1 MEPDSLSEAYQRL
14 RLAHD
19 LAVAISAA
27 SSVDEAFAA
36 TLRLLS
42 EAGDWVVA
50 QVWLP
55 DPSGKQLIC
64 GPVWYQRQPGFE
76 PFRAASLALHF
87 RPGEPLLGSVW
98 QQGEA
103 KWAEDIDVNVAAFR
117 RTDAAAE
124 SGLSAALAV
133 PVCSNRGVIAVL
145 EFLTQSQAP
154 RRSGLRDLIDTAA
167 AQLSSL
173 MEQKL
178 AETLLRRS
186 EERFRAVADTASDS
200 IVSIDAT
207 GTITYVN
214 IEGARFFG
222 YAGDNLIG
230 APVTEIIP
238 ERFHGAHRSGLA
250 RYLATGEG
258 RLIGKTALVNGRR
271 RDGSEIPV
279 ELSLAT
285 WQADGS
291 PYFTAI
297 IRDVS
302 ERQRMQDELER
313 ALAVEREAIARL
325 SELDRL
331 KNTLLDAVSHDLR
344 GPLAAIRAATTVLQR
359 DAEKPGLTSEQRRGY
374 LTRLMASADK
384 MRRLLDDLLDLD
396 RLSARDVSLQRQPTD
411 VGQIAR
417 RLVEEHRDALGE
429 RAIDLNLESVIAEV
443 DAAAVERIIENLLL
457 NACRHTR
464 DGTALG
470 ISALRRDDDVVVIC
484 IDDSGPGVP
493 EALHGVIFERFKQAP
508 GSSTTGL
515 GMGLSLVAR
524 LAQLHG
530 GRAWVENR
538 PLGGASFRV
547 ALPLKAEQGRL
558 P

>member
-1 MEPDSLSEAYQRL
+1 
-14 RLAHD
+14 
-19 LAVAISAA
+19 
-27 SSVDEAFAA
+27 
-36 TLRLLS
+36 
-42 EAGDWVVA
+42 
-50 QVWLP
+50 
-55 DPSGKQLIC
+55 
-64 GPVWYQRQPGFE
+64 
-76 PFRAASLALHF
+76 
-87 RPGEPLLGSVW
+87 
-98 QQGEA
+98 
-103 KWAEDIDVNVAAFR
+103 
-117 RTDAAAE
+117 
-124 SGLSAALAV
+124 
-133 PVCSNRGVIAVL
+133 
-145 EFLTQSQAP
+145 
-154 RRSGLRDLIDTAA
+154 
-167 AQLSSL
+167 
-173 MEQKL
+173 
-178 AETLLRRS
+178 
-186 EERFRAVADTASDS
+186 
-200 IVSIDAT
+200 
-207 GTITYVN
+207 
-214 IEGARFFG
+214 
-222 YAGDNLIG
+222 
-230 APVTEIIP
+230 
-238 ERFHGAHRSGLA
+238 
-250 RYLATGEG
+250 
-258 RLIGKTALVNGRR
+258 
-271 RDGSEIPV
+271 
-279 ELSLAT
+279 LAT

-313 ALAVEREAIARL
+313 ALAVEREATARL

-374 LTRLMASADK
+374 LTRLKASADK

-443 DAAAVERIIENLLL
+443 DAAVVERIIENLLL

-538 PLGGASFRV
+538 PSGGASFRV

>member
-36 TLRLLS
+36 TLRLFS

-55 DPSGKQLIC
+55 DPSGEQLIC
-64 GPVWYQRQPGFE
+64 GPVWYQREPGFE

-154 RRSGLRDLIDTAA
+154 RMSGLRDLIDTAA

-214 IEGARFFG
+214 R
-222 YAGDNLIG
+222 AGTLI
-230 APVTEIIP
+230 T
-238 ERFHGAHRSGLA
+238 
-250 RYLATGEG
+250 
-258 RLIGKTALVNGRR
+258 LVNGLNQPT
-271 RDGSEIPV
+271 SMEVI
-279 ELSLAT
+279 
-285 WQADGS
+285 
-291 PYFTAI
+291 
-297 IRDVS
+297 
-302 ERQRMQDELER
+302 
-313 ALAVEREAIARL
+313 
-325 SELDRL
+325 
-331 KNTLLDAVSHDLR
+331 KNTAYVVTLPGEIWRV
-344 GPLAAIRAATTVLQR
+344 GPLSDPPYGAVAAQ
-359 DAEKPGLTSEQRRGY
+359 G
-374 LTRLMASADK
+374 
-384 MRRLLDDLLDLD
+384 
-396 RLSARDVSLQRQPTD
+396 
-411 VGQIAR
+411 
-417 RLVEEHRDALGE
+417 
-429 RAIDLNLESVIAEV
+429 
-443 DAAAVERIIENLLL
+443 
-457 NACRHTR
+457 
-464 DGTALG
+464 
-470 ISALRRDDDVVVIC
+470 RDD
-484 IDDSGPGVP
+484 
-493 EALHGVIFERFKQAP
+493 R
-508 GSSTTGL
+508 
-515 GMGLSLVAR
+515 
-524 LAQLHG
+524 
-530 GRAWVENR
+530 GRR
-538 PLGGASFRV
+538 
-547 ALPLKAEQGRL
+547 
-558 P
+558 

>member
-1 MEPDSLSEAYQRL
+1 MTEPDGLAEAYRRL
-14 RLAHD
+14 KLLHD

-27 SSVDEAFAA
+27 ASVDEAFAA
-36 TLRLLS
+36 TLRLFS
-42 EAGDWVVA
+42 EAGDWVLA

-55 DPSGKQLIC
+55 NPSGDKLIC
-64 GPVWYQRQPGFE
+64 GPVWYQREPGFE
-76 PFRAASLALHF
+76 RFRAASVALDFH
-87 RPGEPLLGSVW
+87 PGEPLLGSVW
-98 QQGEA
+98 QRGEA
-103 KWAEDIDVNVAAFR
+103 QWAEDIDVDVAAFR

-124 SGLSAALAV
+124 LGLIAALAV
-133 PVCSNRGVIAVL
+133 PVSSKRGVIAVL
-145 EFLTQSQAP
+145 EFLTQEQP
-154 RRSGLRDLIDTAA
+154 PPGSGLRDLVDAAA

-200 IVSIDAT
+200 IVSADAA

-214 IEGARFFG
+214 TEGARFFG
-222 YAGDNLIG
+222 YAESGLVG
-230 APVTEIIP
+230 APVTDIIP
-238 ERFHGAHRSGLA
+238 ERFHHAHRTGLA

-258 RLIGKTALVNGRR
+258 RLIGKTALVNARR
-271 RDGSEIPV
+271 QDGSEMPV

-285 WQADGS
+285 WEADGA

-302 ERQRMQDELER
+302 DRQRMQAELER
-313 ALAVEREAIARL
+313 ALGLEREAAARL
-325 SELDRL
+325 SELDRF

-359 DAEKPGLTSEQRRGY
+359 DAEIPSITSEQRLGY

-396 RLSARDVSLQRQPTD
+396 RLSAGEVSLQRQRTD
-411 VGQIAR
+411 VAEIVR
-417 RLVEEHRDALGE
+417 RMVEEHRDALGD
-429 RAIDLNLESVIAEV
+429 RPIDLKVEPVIADV
-443 DAAAVERIIENLLL
+443 DAAAVERIIENLVL
-457 NACRHTR
+457 NACRHTPE
-464 DGTALG
+464 GTPLG
-470 ISALRRDDDVVVIC
+470 ISVLRQDGDVLIC
-484 IDDSGPGVP
+484 VDDSGAGVP
-493 EALHGVIFERFKQAP
+493 EALRGVIFERLTQTP
-508 GSSTTGL
+508 GSSRTGL

-538 PLGGASFRV
+538 PSGGAAFRV
-547 ALPLKAEQGRL
+547 ALPVHAEEGRL
-558 P
+558 R